1 MCTFIC
7 FSKYNNPLQTPVIMN
22 IKIDTNF
29 RFSVASMQ
37 YLPSGELSITLV
49 SDASPADA
57 HYQYAASLGSGQ
69 AQEKPSVS
77 LLQYARDFAAAAD
90 IKDKTKDT
98 YRLMGIH
105 LEAYGDRPID
115 RVTTAYLEGFVRHLQ
130 GQGLKAGTVS
140 LYFQKMACV
149 LHDAYRNG
157 LFDDRILQRV
167 RRLPKPKEQKGYLTE
182 KDINKLIRT
191 RSHGKHGNIE
201 AMFLFSCLT
210 GLRFSDVKALRWKD
224 VKHDGKRRRIEFLQ
238 HKTGTSES
246 LPLSDG
252 AEALLRGQARTG
264 ATVFEPVTNQ
274 WANGVLK
281 KWMAAAGIK
290 KPATFHTARHT
301 FCVMLL
307 TRGVP
312 IFTVQKLMCHS
323 DIGTTKVY
331 ADILSRTKA
340 KAVRRLPFFDIH
352 RQAI

>member
-1 MCTFIC
+1 
-7 FSKYNNPLQTPVIMN
+7 MN
-22 IKIDTNF
+22 IKIKTNF
-29 RFSVASMQ
+29 PFSVSSIQYASD
-37 YLPSGELSITLV
+37 GELCITLTT
-49 SDASPADA
+49 DTASEDRQ
-57 HYQYAASLGSGQ
+57 YEYAASLGRGQ
-69 AQEKPSVS
+69 AVERPQISLADYTLNFVACHRIKAVS
-77 LLQYARDFAAAAD
+77 
-90 IKDKTKDT
+90 KSP
-98 YRLMGIH
+98 YRLMVKYLMG
-105 LEAYGDRPID
+105 YGDRTLDAI
-115 RVTTAYLEGFVRHLQ
+115 TTDYLQDFIGYMQAKGMAQNSVR
-130 GQGLKAGTVS
+130 
-140 LYFQKMACV
+140 LYFQKLTCV
-149 LHDAYRNG
+149 LHHASKEG

-224 VKHDGKRRRIEFLQ
+224 VKHDGKRLRIEFLQ

>member
-1 MCTFIC
+1 
-7 FSKYNNPLQTPVIMN
+7 MN
-22 IKIDTNF
+22 IKIKTIF
-29 RFSVASMQ
+29 PFSVSSIQYASD
-37 YLPSGELSITLV
+37 GELCITLTT
-49 SDASPADA
+49 DTASEDRQ
-57 HYQYAASLGSGQ
+57 YEYAASLGSGQ
-69 AQEKPSVS
+69 AVERPQISLADYTLNFVACHRIKAVS
-77 LLQYARDFAAAAD
+77 
-90 IKDKTKDT
+90 KSP
-98 YRLMGIH
+98 YRLMVKYLMG
-105 LEAYGDRPID
+105 YGDRTLDAI
-115 RVTTAYLEGFVRHLQ
+115 TTDYLQDFIGYMQAKGMAQNSVR
-130 GQGLKAGTVS
+130 
-140 LYFQKMACV
+140 LYFQKLTCV
-149 LHDAYRNG
+149 LHHASKEG

-224 VKHDGKRRRIEFLQ
+224 VKHDGKRLRIEFLQ

>member
-1 MCTFIC
+1 M
-7 FSKYNNPLQTPVIMN
+7 K
-22 IKIDTNF
+22 IKIKTNF
-29 RFSVASMQ
+29 PFSVSSIQYASD
-37 YLPSGELSITLV
+37 GELCITLTT
-49 SDASPADA
+49 DTASEDRQ
-57 HYQYAASLGSGQ
+57 YEYAASLGSGQ
-69 AQEKPSVS
+69 AVERPQISLADYTLNFVACHRIKAVS
-77 LLQYARDFAAAAD
+77 
-90 IKDKTKDT
+90 KSP
-98 YRLMGIH
+98 YRLMVKY
-105 LEAYGDRPID
+105 LMDYGDRTLDAI
-115 RVTTAYLEGFVRHLQ
+115 TTDYLQDFIGYMQAKGMAPNSVR
-130 GQGLKAGTVS
+130 
-140 LYFQKMACV
+140 LYFQKLTCV
-149 LHDAYRNG
+149 LHHASKEG

-224 VKHDGKRRRIEFLQ
+224 VKHDGKRLRIEFLQ

>member
-1 MCTFIC
+1 
-7 FSKYNNPLQTPVIMN
+7 MN
-22 IKIDTNF
+22 IKIKTNF
-29 RFSVASMQ
+29 PFSVSSIQYASD
-37 YLPSGELSITLV
+37 GELCITLTT
-49 SDASPADA
+49 DTASEDR
-57 HYQYAASLGSGQ
+57 QYEYTASLGSGQ
-69 AQEKPSVS
+69 AVERPQISLADYTLNFVACHRIKAVS
-77 LLQYARDFAAAAD
+77 
-90 IKDKTKDT
+90 KSP
-98 YRLMGIH
+98 YRLMVKYLMG
-105 LEAYGDRPID
+105 YGDRTLDAI
-115 RVTTAYLEGFVRHLQ
+115 TTDYLQDFIGYMQAKGMAQNSVR
-130 GQGLKAGTVS
+130 
-140 LYFQKMACV
+140 LYFQKLTCV
-149 LHDAYRNG
+149 LHHASKEG

-224 VKHDGKRRRIEFLQ
+224 VKHDGKRLRIEFLQ

>member
-1 MCTFIC
+1 M
-7 FSKYNNPLQTPVIMN
+7 K
-22 IKIDTNF
+22 IKIKTNF
-29 RFSVASMQ
+29 PFSVSSIQYASD
-37 YLPSGELSITLV
+37 GELCITLTT
-49 SDASPADA
+49 DTASEDRQ
-57 HYQYAASLGSGQ
+57 YEYAASLGSGQ
-69 AQEKPSVS
+69 AVERPQISLADYTLNFVACHRIKAVS
-77 LLQYARDFAAAAD
+77 
-90 IKDKTKDT
+90 KSP
-98 YRLMGIH
+98 YRLMVKYLMG
-105 LEAYGDRPID
+105 YGDRTLDAI
-115 RVTTAYLEGFVRHLQ
+115 TTDYLQDFIGYMQAKGMAQNSVR
-130 GQGLKAGTVS
+130 
-140 LYFQKMACV
+140 LYFQKLTCV
-149 LHDAYRNG
+149 LHHASKEG

-224 VKHDGKRRRIEFLQ
+224 VKHDGKRLRIEFLQ

>member
-1 MCTFIC
+1 M
-7 FSKYNNPLQTPVIMN
+7 K
-22 IKIDTNF
+22 IKIKTNF
-29 RFSVASMQ
+29 PFSVSSIQYASD
-37 YLPSGELSITLV
+37 GELCITLTT
-49 SDASPADA
+49 DTASEDRQ
-57 HYQYAASLGSGQ
+57 YEYAASLGSGQ
-69 AQEKPSVS
+69 AVERPQISLAHYTLNFVACHRIKAVS
-77 LLQYARDFAAAAD
+77 
-90 IKDKTKDT
+90 KSP
-98 YRLMGIH
+98 YRLMVKYLTG
-105 LEAYGDRPID
+105 YGDRTLDAI
-115 RVTTAYLEGFVRHLQ
+115 TTDYLQDFIGYMQAKGMAQNSVR
-130 GQGLKAGTVS
+130 
-140 LYFQKMACV
+140 LYFQKLTCV
-149 LHDAYRNG
+149 LHHASKEG

-224 VKHDGKRRRIEFLQ
+224 VKHDGKRLRIEFLQ

>member
-1 MCTFIC
+1 MVS
-7 FSKYNNPLQTPVIMN
+7 FS
-22 IKIDTNF
+22 
-29 RFSVASMQ
+29 AA
-37 YLPSGELSITLV
+37 V
-49 SDASPADA
+49 SKSP
-57 HYQYAASLGSGQ
+57 
-69 AQEKPSVS
+69 
-77 LLQYARDFAAAAD
+77 
-90 IKDKTKDT
+90 
-98 YRLMGIH
+98 YRLMVKYLMG
-105 LEAYGDRPID
+105 YGDRTLDAI
-115 RVTTAYLEGFVRHLQ
+115 TTDYLQDFIGYMQAKGMAQNSVR
-130 GQGLKAGTVS
+130 
-140 LYFQKMACV
+140 LYFQKLTCV
-149 LHDAYRNG
+149 LHHASKEG

-224 VKHDGKRRRIEFLQ
+224 VKHDGKRLRIEFLQ

>member
-1 MCTFIC
+1 MAQ
-7 FSKYNNPLQTPVIMN
+7 N
-22 IKIDTNF
+22 
-29 RFSVASMQ
+29 SV
-37 YLPSGELSITLV
+37 
-49 SDASPADA
+49 
-57 HYQYAASLGSGQ
+57 
-69 AQEKPSVS
+69 
-77 LLQYARDFAAAAD
+77 R
-90 IKDKTKDT
+90 
-98 YRLMGIH
+98 
-105 LEAYGDRPID
+105 
-115 RVTTAYLEGFVRHLQ
+115 
-130 GQGLKAGTVS
+130 
-140 LYFQKMACV
+140 LYFQKLTCV
-149 LHDAYRNG
+149 LHHASKEG

-224 VKHDGKRRRIEFLQ
+224 VKHDGKRLRIEFLQ

-290 KPATFHTARHT
+290 NPATFHTARHT